1 MKTVIASL
9 ILLSTLTSCVKA
21 SEFSTLHVESI
32 NVKQGTPVEQDHI
45 NINDTL
51 YDSPDA
57 YALVNGGKLDST
69 VISKN

>member
-1 MKTVIASL
+1 MKTIIISL
-9 ILLSTLTSCVKA
+9 IVLASLTSCVKA

-32 NVKQGTPVEQDHI
+32 NVKQGTPVSQDYI

-51 YDSPDA
+51 YSSPEA
-57 YALVNGGKLDST
+57 YALLDGGKLDST